1 MAGNRI
7 LYTYALFFAF
17 ILFVLFD
24 LYLFHLLLIFLLI
37 LPLVSLL
44 AALPMRKNL
53 RYALEIDD
61 DIMPKGVCGIRLSAR
76 NNSLMPCAGVRF
88 TLERHNALGRVGER
102 YIESAEDIVQFP
114 LGPMRAHSMQPSVK
128 MSYCGRVDLL
138 VRRVQVI
145 DTLGL
150 FALNVPAKN
159 GSTPIGSVYVLPELQ
174 SRSIQTDEAADLGL
188 DSATYSTEKAG
199 GDPSEIFQLRDYREG
214 DSRHSVHWK
223 LSSRMNRLIVR
234 EFGLPLNPS
243 LHFLLELREDSSPS
257 AAEAMI
263 GTMLAFSEYLMARD
277 VNHSVSWISEED
289 GLRTL
294 PVTGPEAL
302 ASVLHDLLALPG
314 QARWS
319 TLERYVVEGS
329 LRADTHLIYL
339 VAGSVYHAGSDED
352 GARLLATLTEL
363 GACRRFTL
371 MPEQCDDATADAL
384 RDLGCEVQ
392 LLNGRVPG
400 AETEAADE

>member
-7 LYTYALFFAF
+7 LYIYALFFVF

-24 LYLFHLLLIFLLI
+24 LYLFHLLLIFLVL

-53 RYALEIDD
+53 RYSLEIED
-61 DIMPKGVCGIRLSAR
+61 DIMPKGVCGIRLFAR
-76 NNSLMPCAGVRF
+76 NNSPFPCAGVRF
-88 TLERHNALGRVGER
+88 TLTRQNALGRVGER
-102 YIESAEDIVQFP
+102 YIESSEDIVQFP
-114 LGPMRAHSMQPSVK
+114 LGPMRAHAMEPSVK
-128 MSYCGRVDLL
+128 MAHCGRVDLSIQ
-138 VRRVQVI
+138 RVQVL

-150 FALNVPAKN
+150 FALNVSPKN
-159 GSTPIGSVYVLPELQ
+159 GSMPAASVYVLPELQ
-174 SRSIQTDEAADLGL
+174 QRSIQTDEAADLGL
-188 DSATYSTEKAG
+188 DSARYSTAKAG

-214 DSRHSVHWK
+214 DPRHSVHWK

-243 LHFLLELREDSSPS
+243 LHFLLELREDATPD
-257 AAEAMI
+257 AAENML

-277 VNHSVSWISEED
+277 VTHSITWIGEEG
-289 GLRTL
+289 GLRTM

-302 ASVLHDLLALPG
+302 AGVLHDLLALPG

-319 TLERYVVEGS
+319 TLSRFASEGAA
-329 LRADTHLIYL
+329 RADTHLIYL
-339 VAGSVYHAGSDED
+339 VAGSVWSASGDES
-352 GARLLATLTEL
+352 GANLLATLTAIGL
-363 GACRRFTL
+363 CRRLTI
-371 MPEQCDDATADAL
+371 MPHACDNAGADAL

-392 LLNGRVPG
+392 LLDGRVPG
-400 AETEAADE
+400 AEAEADE

>member
-7 LYTYALFFAF
+7 FYTYALFFAF

-24 LYLFHLLLIFLLI
+24 LYLFHMLLIFLII

-76 NNSLMPCAGVRF
+76 NNSPFPCAGVRF

-102 YIESAEDIVQFP
+102 YTESAEDIVQFP
-114 LGPMRAHSMQPSVK
+114 LGPMRTHAMSPSVK
-128 MSYCGRVDLL
+128 MAHCGRVDLL
-138 VRRVQVI
+138 VRRVQVL

-150 FALNVPAKN
+150 FALNVSPKN
-159 GSTPIGSVYVLPELQ
+159 GANPAGSVYVLPELQ

-188 DSATYSTEKAG
+188 DSASYSTEKAG

-214 DSRHSVHWK
+214 DPRHSVHWK

-243 LHFLLELREDSSPS
+243 LHFLLELREDSSPD
-257 AAEAMI
+257 AAESML

-277 VNHSVSWISEED
+277 VTHSVSWISEEG
-289 GLRTL
+289 GLRTM

-319 TLERYVVEGS
+319 TLERFAAEGVA
-329 LRADTHLIYL
+329 RADTHLIYL
-339 VAGSVYHAGSDED
+339 VAGSVWGTAGDEN

-363 GACRRFTL
+363 GVCRRLTL
-371 MPEQCDDATADAL
+371 MPDACDDATAAAL
-384 RDLGCEVQ
+384 RELGCEVQ
-392 LLNGRVPG
+392 RLDGSVPG
-400 AETEAADE
+400 AETEADA

>member
-44 AALPMRKNL
+44 SALPVRKNL

-61 DIMPKGVCGIRLSAR
+61 DIMPKGVCDIRLMAR
-76 NNSLMPCAGVRF
+76 NNSILPCAGVRF

-102 YIESAEDIVQFP
+102 YTESAEDVVQFS
-114 LGPMRAHSMQPSVK
+114 LGPMRSHAIQPAVK
-128 MSYCGRVDLL
+128 MAHCGRVDLI
-138 VRRVQVI
+138 VRRVQVL
-145 DTLGL
+145 DSLGL
-150 FALNVPAKN
+150 LALNVPAKN
-159 GSTPIGSVYVLPELQ
+159 GSTPAGSIYVLPELQ
-174 SRSIQTDEAADLGL
+174 HRSIQTDEAADLGL
-188 DSATYSTEKAG
+188 NSARYSTEKAG
-199 GDPSEIFQLRDYREG
+199 NDPSEIFQLRDYREG
-214 DSRHSVHWK
+214 DPRHSVHWK

-243 LHFLLELREDSSPS
+243 LHFLLELREDATPD
-257 AAEAMI
+257 AAEAMLS
-263 GTMLAFSEYLMARD
+263 TMLAFSEYLMARD
-277 VNHSVSWISEED
+277 VNHVISWISEEG
-289 GLRTL
+289 GLRTM

-302 ASVLHDLLALPG
+302 ASVLHELLALPG

-319 TLERYVVEGS
+319 TLERFATEGAA
-329 LRADTHLIYL
+329 RADTHVIYL
-339 VAGSVYHAGSDED
+339 VAGSIWNAVGDEA
-352 GARLLATLTEL
+352 GARLLAALTDL
-363 GACRRFTL
+363 GACRRLTL
-371 MPEQCDDATADAL
+371 MPERCDDGTAAAL

-392 LLNGRVPG
+392 LLDGSIPG
-400 AETEAADE
+400 AESEVDA

>member
-7 LYTYALFFAF
+7 LYIYALFFAF

-24 LYLFHLLLIFLLI
+24 LYLFHLILIFLLI

-44 AALPMRKNL
+44 AAFPLRKNL

-61 DIMPKGVCGIRLSAR
+61 DIMPKGVCGIRLTAR
-76 NNSLMPCAGVRF
+76 NNSLFPCAGVRF
-88 TLERHNALGRVGER
+88 TLERYNALGRVGDR
-102 YIESAEDIVQFP
+102 YTESAEDIVQFP
-114 LGPMRAHSMQPSVK
+114 LGPMRSHAMQPSVK
-128 MSYCGRVDLL
+128 MAHCGRVDLF

-150 FALNVPAKN
+150 FALNVPLKN
-159 GSTPIGSVYVLPELQ
+159 GSTPSGSVYVLPELQ

-188 DSATYSTEKAG
+188 DSSSYSTEKAG

-214 DSRHSVHWK
+214 DARHSIHWK

-243 LHFLLELREDSSPS
+243 LHFLLELREGSSPD
-257 AAEAMI
+257 AAEAML
-263 GTMLAFSEYLMARD
+263 GTMLAFSEYLMAREIT
-277 VNHSVSWISEED
+277 HSVSWISEEG
-289 GLRTL
+289 GLRTI

-319 TLERYVVEGS
+319 TLERFVAEGAA
-329 LRADTHLIYL
+329 RADTHLVYM
-339 VAGSVYHAGSDED
+339 VAGSIWNAAGDET
-352 GARLLATLTEL
+352 GARLLSTLADL
-363 GACRRFTL
+363 GACRKLTL
-371 MPEQCDDATADAL
+371 MPEQCDAKTADAL

-392 LLNGRVPG
+392 LLDGSIPG
-400 AETEAADE
+400 TETEADA

>member
-24 LYLFHLLLIFLLI
+24 LYLFHMLLIFLVL
-37 LPLVSLL
+37 LPVVSLL

-53 RYALEIDD
+53 RYALEIED

-76 NNSLMPCAGVRF
+76 NNTPFPCAGVRF
-88 TLERHNALGRVGER
+88 TLERHNALGRVNGR
-102 YIESAEDIVQFP
+102 YTESAEDIVQFP
-114 LGPMRAHSMQPSVK
+114 LGPMRAHTMEPSVK
-128 MSYCGRVDLL
+128 MAHCGRVDLN
-138 VRRVQVI
+138 VRRVQVL

-150 FALNVPAKN
+150 FALNVSPKN
-159 GSTPIGSVYVLPELQ
+159 GATPAGSVYVLPELQ

-188 DSATYSTEKAG
+188 DSAHYSTQKAG

-214 DSRHSVHWK
+214 DPRHSVHWK

-243 LHFLLELREDSSPS
+243 LHFLLELREDSTPD

-263 GTMLAFSEYLMARD
+263 GTMLAFSEYLMAREIT
-277 VNHSVSWISEED
+277 HSISWISEEG
-289 GLRTL
+289 GLCTM

-314 QARWS
+314 QQRWS
-319 TLERYVVEGS
+319 TLERFASEGGA
-329 LRADTHLIYL
+329 REDAHLVYL
-339 VAGSVYHAGSDED
+339 VVGSIYRAAEDEA
-352 GARLLATLTEL
+352 GARLLATMTTI
-363 GACRRFTL
+363 GACRRLTL
-371 MPEQCDDATADAL
+371 MPEACDDETANAL

-392 LLNGRVPG
+392 LLDGSVPG
-400 AETEAADE
+400 AESEAEL

>member
-1 MAGNRI
+1 MAGNRV
-7 LYTYALFFAF
+7 LYIYALFFAF

-24 LYLFHLLLIFLLI
+24 LYLFHLLLIFLVL
-37 LPLVSLL
+37 LPVVSLL

-53 RYALEIDD
+53 RYALEIED

-76 NNSLMPCAGVRF
+76 NNSPFPCAGVRF
-88 TLERHNALGRVGER
+88 TLERHNALGRVGDR
-102 YIESAEDIVQFP
+102 YTESAEDVVQFP
-114 LGPMRAHSMQPSVK
+114 LGPMRAHAMEPSVK
-128 MSYCGRVDLL
+128 MAHCGRVDLSIW
-138 VRRVQVI
+138 RVQVL

-150 FALNVPAKN
+150 FALNVSPKN
-159 GSTPIGSVYVLPELQ
+159 GATPAGSVYVLPELQ

-188 DSATYSTEKAG
+188 DSAHYSTQKAG

-214 DSRHSVHWK
+214 DPRHSVHWK

-243 LHFLLELREDSSPS
+243 LHFLLELREDSTPD

-263 GTMLAFSEYLMARD
+263 GTMLAFSEYLMAREIM
-277 VNHSVSWISEED
+277 HSISWIGEEG
-289 GLRTL
+289 GLCTM

-319 TLERYVVEGS
+319 TLERFATEGGA
-329 LRADTHLIYL
+329 REDTHLIYL
-339 VAGSVYHAGSDED
+339 VAGSVYRAAEDEA
-352 GARLLATLTEL
+352 GARLLATMTTI
-363 GACRRFTL
+363 GACRRLTL
-371 MPEQCDDATADAL
+371 MPYVCDNDTADAI

-392 LLNGRVPG
+392 LLDGSVPG
-400 AETEAADE
+400 AETEADA

>member
-44 AALPMRKNL
+44 AVLPMRKNL
-53 RYALEIDD
+53 RYALEIED

-76 NNSLMPCAGVRF
+76 NNSLLPCAGVRF
-88 TLERHNALGRVGER
+88 TLERHNALGRVGDR
-102 YIESAEDIVQFP
+102 YTESAEDIVQFP
-114 LGPMRAHSMQPSVK
+114 LGPMRAHAMQPSVK
-128 MSYCGRVDLL
+128 MAHCGRVDLF

-150 FALNVPAKN
+150 FALNVSSKN
-159 GSTPIGSVYVLPELQ
+159 GTTPAGSVYVLPELQ

-188 DSATYSTEKAG
+188 DSATYSTAKSG

-243 LHFLLELREDSSPS
+243 LHFLLELREDSTPD
-257 AAEAMI
+257 AAESML
-263 GTMLAFSEYLMARD
+263 GTMLAFSEYLMAREIT
-277 VNHSVSWISEED
+277 HSVSWISEEG
-289 GLRTL
+289 GLRTM
-294 PVTGPEAL
+294 PVMGPEAL

-314 QARWS
+314 QGRWS
-319 TLERYVVEGS
+319 TLDRFTAEGIM
-329 LRADTHLIYL
+329 RADTHLIYL
-339 VAGSVYHAGSDED
+339 VAGSVWNAAGDEA
-352 GARLLATLTEL
+352 GARLLATLTNL
-363 GACRRFTL
+363 GACRKLTL
-371 MPEQCDDATADAL
+371 MPDQCDDKTADAL

-392 LLNGRVPG
+392 LLNGSIPG
-400 AETEAADE
+400 TETEADE

>member
-24 LYLFHLLLIFLLI
+24 LYLFHMLLIFLII

-53 RYALEIDD
+53 RFALEIED

-76 NNSLMPCAGVRF
+76 NNSPFPCAGVRF

-102 YIESAEDIVQFP
+102 YTESSEDIVQFP
-114 LGPMRAHSMQPSVK
+114 LGPMGTHSMQPSVK
-128 MSYCGRVDLL
+128 MAHCGRVDLSIQ
-138 VRRVQVI
+138 RVQVL

-150 FALNVPAKN
+150 FALNIPPKN
-159 GSTPIGSVYVLPELQ
+159 GVSPAGSVYVLPELQ
-174 SRSIQTDEAADLGL
+174 NRSIQTDEAADLGL
-188 DSATYSTEKAG
+188 DSASYSTHKAG

-214 DSRHSVHWK
+214 DPRHSVHWK

-243 LHFLLELREDSSPS
+243 LHFLLELREDSTPD

-263 GTMLAFSEYLMARD
+263 GTMLAFSEYLMAREIT
-277 VNHSVSWISEED
+277 HSISWISEEG
-289 GLRTL
+289 GLVTM

-319 TLERYVVEGS
+319 TLERFATEGTA
-329 LRADTHLIYL
+329 RADTHLIYL
-339 VAGSVYHAGSDED
+339 VAGSILSATGDEN
-352 GARLLATLTEL
+352 GARLLASLTDL
-363 GACRRFTL
+363 GVCRRLTL
-371 MPEQCDDATADAL
+371 MPEQCDNATANVL

-392 LLNGRVPG
+392 LLDGSVPG
-400 AETEAADE
+400 AEAEADA